1 MASRQQLKQRIASVK
16 STKQIT
22 KAMQMVAASKL
33 RKAQESANGP
43 REYARLA
50 RELLTH
56 LRSLKNEAADQS
68 HLFEE
73 RPIKKRLLVVISS
86 NRGLAGAY
94 NSNVIRLMIKEL
106 QADKAAG
113 VTTSI
118 MTIGKKVS
126 AAAARIANQDIIAA
140 YNELPDQPTGAELG
154 PILDV
159 ALGTF
164 VDNDIDAVDVIFTE
178 YISTIRQEVKM
189 RRLLPAGFEAEEVSE
204 DIAHA
209 VIEPSVDELLE
220 AVTLRLLQVQLYQ
233 ALLESAASEQSM
245 RMLAMKNATD
255 NAKDIVDDLTLAF
268 NSARQSAITQELAE
282 ISGGVEAMK

>member
-1 MASRQQLKQRIASVK
+1 MASRQQLKHRIGSVK

-33 RKAQESANGP
+33 RKAQDAANGP

-56 LRSLKNEAADQS
+56 LRSLKNEAGDASQ
-68 HLFEE
+68 LFDE

-94 NSNVIRLMIKEL
+94 NSNVIRQMIKEL
-106 QADKAAG
+106 QADKAEG
-113 VTTSI
+113 VQTSLV
-118 MTIGKKVS
+118 TIGKKVS
-126 AAAARIANQDIIAA
+126 AAASRIANQNIIAA
-140 YNELPDQPTGAELG
+140 YNDLPDQPTGAELG

-164 VDNDIDAVDVIFTE
+164 VDNDIDAVDIISTQ
-178 YISTIRQEVKM
+178 YISSIRQEVHM
-189 RRLLPAGFEAEEVSE
+189 RRLLPAGFEAEEVSS
-204 DIAHA
+204 DIAQA
-209 VIEPSVDELLE
+209 VIEPSVEELLE
-220 AVTLRLLQVQLYQ
+220 VVTLRLLQVQLYQ

-255 NAKDIVDDLTLAF
+255 NAKDIIEDLTLAY
-268 NSARQSAITQELAE
+268 NSARQAAITQELAE

>member
-1 MASRQQLKQRIASVK
+1 MASRQQLKHRIGSVK

-33 RKAQESANGP
+33 RKAQDAANGP

-56 LRSLKNEAADQS
+56 LRSLKNEAGDASQ
-68 HLFEE
+68 LFDE

-94 NSNVIRLMIKEL
+94 NSNVIRQMIKEL

-113 VTTSI
+113 VQTSLV
-118 MTIGKKVS
+118 TIGKKVS
-126 AAAARIANQDIIAA
+126 AAASRIANQNIIAA

-164 VDNDIDAVDVIFTE
+164 VDNDIDAVDVIFTQ
-178 YISTIRQEVKM
+178 YISSIRQEVHM
-189 RRLLPAGFEAEEVSE
+189 RRLLPAGFEAEEVSS
-204 DIAHA
+204 DIAQA
-209 VIEPSVDELLE
+209 VIEPSVEELLE
-220 AVTLRLLQVQLYQ
+220 VVTLRLLQVQLYQ

-255 NAKDIVDDLTLAF
+255 NAKDIIEDLTLAY
-268 NSARQSAITQELAE
+268 NSARQAAITQELAE